1 MILNHDFG
9 GILTSFWV
17 SFYFGSL
24 PTLLKP
30 LTYHRLKIDGWKRS
44 FISMGQ
50 NMVPLRGPI
59 ILLSF
64 SGVVISLPEKNQ
76 PVFFF
81 PCGKKAFKKP
91 RCLARGKHGHVFM
104 FIFFFW
110 ARCFCATCVCQR
122 QILQYWSQVMLERNF
137 FWRKWQKL
145 KDIDLKKDS
154 MVLRSCEL
162 VSKSSNSS
170 QISSCKLIPL
180 HSQVQAG
187 KLFLVG
193 IATIPTASKGE
204 SQSDE
209 MLRVATRDDCVTSD
223 NDKVKMTWT
232 VDMVYYFRCTPE
244 I

>member
-1 MILNHDFG
+1 MKGPPLIRSPLIRTSEPRDIHPLQNLDRKSISWIHRKEGWKHVGFMRIFTKEMVLQKKSCMILNHDFG

-104 FIFFFW
+104 FIFFSGHVVFVQHVFVKGRFYSIDPRW
-110 ARCFCATCVCQR
+110 C
-122 QILQYWSQVMLERNF
+122 
-137 FWRKWQKL
+137 WR
-145 KDIDLKKDS
+145 
-154 MVLRSCEL
+154 E
-162 VSKSSNSS
+162 
-170 QISSCKLIPL
+170 ISSE
-180 HSQVQAG
+180 G
-187 KLFLVG
+187 
-193 IATIPTASKGE
+193 
-204 SQSDE
+204 SDKNS
-209 MLRVATRDDCVTSD
+209 R
-223 NDKVKMTWT
+223 
-232 VDMVYYFRCTPE
+232 